1 MKTIKGIKMNKKI
14 LAAALLTMTAG
25 SVFAA
30 SETFQ
35 ATVNAISD
43 SSIANTTGLHFGAM
57 QPTVGS
63 VCTMDDAGAI
73 TGACDASNGNIAIG
87 LVTVSGLTANTPLNV
102 TVTGGSGT
110 NVTFASVVDI
120 NNATGTHDAVTDA
133 TVTAITTN
141 GTADDLTI
149 DVYGSMTVDTV
160 LTPGTTYTADYVVD
174 VSFQ

>member
-1 MKTIKGIKMNKKI
+1 MNKKI
-14 LAAALLTMTAG
+14 LAVALLTITSSSA
-25 SVFAA
+25 FAA

-35 ATVNAISD
+35 ATVNALSD

-57 QPTVGS
+57 QPTAGS

-73 TGACDASNGNIAIG
+73 SGDCDASNGNIAIG

-102 TVTGGSGT
+102 TVSGSAGT

-120 NNATGTHDAVTDA
+120 DNATGTHDAIVDNA
-133 TVTAITTN
+133 TTAVITN
-141 GTADDLTI
+141 GSADDLAI
-149 DVYGSMTVDTV
+149 NIYGSMTVDTV
-160 LTPGTTYTADYVVD
+160 LIPGDTYTADYIVD